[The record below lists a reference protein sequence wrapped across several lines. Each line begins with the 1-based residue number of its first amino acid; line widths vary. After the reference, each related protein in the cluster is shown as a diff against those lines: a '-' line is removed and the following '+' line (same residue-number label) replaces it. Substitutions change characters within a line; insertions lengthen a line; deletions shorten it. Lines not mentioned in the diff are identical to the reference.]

1 MTENDRA
8 QTSSFPVVGIGA
20 SAGGVDALRS
30 LFKTLPE
37 KTGLAFV
44 VVQHLHPDH
53 PSHLAELL
61 EKSTVLPVLE
71 AVDGMT
77 VERDHVYLIGP
88 GQVLTI
94 ENGVLRCRPFSGRVR
109 VYLDLIDTFFKSLAA
124 DRGRQA
130 IAVVLSGTGTDGAAG
145 VLSVKQAG
153 GKVLVQDPT
162 TAMYDGMPCAAIG
175 TEAVS
180 HVLPVES
187 IASEL
192 LRCAAP
198 SSACLPSNNGEGE
211 DIAPPLDE
219 ILMLIRRQAGFD
231 LSGYKPKP
239 LRWQIERR
247 MSIRHIEHFRDYA
260 ALLQDDRAELE
271 ALVRDIPIHVTD
283 FFRDDKAW
291 EVLARDVIMP
301 LVREQP
307 EDRLLRAWTPACST
321 GEEAYSLAMLLV
333 EQTEQRTKQVDFQVF
348 ATDASPEIVA
358 RASRG
363 RFSSADV
370 QPIAPERLERFFYAV
385 DGAFRVNKTLRKKIV
400 FAPQHLL
407 TDPPFSNLDLVTCRN
422 LLIYLEPYAQ
432 QRVLALLHA
441 SLRIGGYL
449 FLGGGESLSSKQSGF
464 EVVSPL
470 WHIYRKTGPA
480 ADIRITFP
488 KRIKPSQLARSGSSA
503 TGESASWA
511 VLEKF
516 DFPSVLIDEQ
526 FNILRVY
533 GDTGSFLRLPEGQPT
548 LNLLDLVQT
557 AWTDDLRSAAT
568 QAVTQGQP
576 LSIDD
581 LQDHGSKDGSLSIR
595 LMPFQRGEDLGTQR
609 LLVSFVRSAPARG
622 PASPNGDRAADE
634 KGSEDLSNTLRITIE
649 ELKASRE
656 ELQVLNEELRAV
668 NDQLNLSNEEV
679 NEANAQLRVTIRE
692 LETQSKV
699 LSSGGVMTL
708 FLDRALRVRWFTTAV
723 SELFPLRSSDTGRL
737 IEELVPKFWDPH
749 FLEDARTVM
758 KTGQPLEAEI
768 QSVGKRWFIRRTY
781 PYRTGNEKTTGVA
794 ITFTDITGRKQAEV
808 ALRESEERFRLLFEQ
823 SVDGIFVAS
832 ADARYIDV
840 SPTGCAMLG
849 LTREEIL
856 ERRVIDILPPEEQA
870 RLGPHF
876 TELEDGEV
884 HRSEWRFLRKDGT
897 DFIGEIT
904 ARKLPDGH
912 LQAVVRDV
920 TERRAA
926 ETALRQSRE
935 DLDRAQKVGKIGWW
949 RLDVQRNVLTWSDE
963 NYRIF
968 GVPEGMPQTYE
979 AFLEIVHP
987 DDRDYVDT
995 QWQAGLRGEPYDIE
1009 HRIVVEGQIKWVREK
1024 AYLEFD
1030 ENGEMLG
1037 GFGITQDIS
1046 GRKQAEEELRN
1057 SERKFRQVVESLP
1070 QLVWTCLPDGS
1081 CDYLSPQWLAY
1092 TGVPESLQLG
1102 YGWLEQ
1108 LHPDDRRRTVEQ
1120 WQETTRRGG
1129 RFAVEFRIRRHDGV
1143 YRWFHTLATPLRDEA
1158 GRIVKWFGSNTDV
1171 DDWKKATEALSESEK
1186 RLTLASQATSDVIWD
1201 WDIVHDSQHWSTSGI
1216 EVFGWTDAVDGPQTA
1231 AWWLEKVHPEDRPG
1245 VTAKFQAVLDDAL
1258 RDLWQ
1263 DEYRFRKVDGSY
1275 AEVLDRGFLI
1285 RDAEGK
1291 PVRMIGA
1298 MQDITRLKQAE
1309 EEARAQRNLLE
1320 TVIRHLPVAVNIV
1333 RASDLRILLVNP
1345 RYQRIAPQKE
1355 MIGKTVQEVWPEVPE
1370 LEKIFREVAETG
1382 TPFSIMDAP
1391 YKIKRSENGP
1401 LEDAYFSWSL
1411 FRVRLPGDE
1420 GWALFNTAWE
1430 TTDRRKI
1437 EETLRQALAKAE
1449 QTG

>member
-1 MTENDRA
+1 ML
-8 QTSSFPVVGIGA
+8 SFPVAGIGA
-20 SAGGVDALRS
+20 SAGGIDALRG
-30 LFKTLPE
+30 LFGALPE

-61 EKSTVLPVLE
+61 GNSTVLPVLE
-71 AVDGMT
+71 AVDGMA
-77 VERDHVYLIGP
+77 VEPDHVYLIGP
-88 GQVLTI
+88 GEVLTI
-94 ENGVLRCRPFSGRVR
+94 ENGALRCRPFSDRAR
-109 VYLDLIDTFFKSLAA
+109 VYLDLIDTFFNSLAA

-130 IAVVLSGTGTDGAAG
+130 VAVILSGTGTDGAAG
-145 VLSVKQAG
+145 VQCVKQAG
-153 GKVLVQDPT
+153 GKVLVQAPT

-175 TEAVS
+175 SGAAG
-180 HVLPVES
+180 HILPVES

-192 LRCAAP
+192 LRCAA
-198 SSACLPSNNGEGE
+198 SSSDRLPSTNGEE
-211 DIAPPLDE
+211 KQADIAQSLDE
-219 ILMLIRRQAGFD
+219 ILTLIRRQAGFD
-231 LSGYKPKP
+231 LSGYKSKP

-247 MSIRHIEHFRDYA
+247 MAARRIARFREYA
-260 ALLQDDRAELE
+260 LLLQDDRSELE
-271 ALVRDIPIHVTD
+271 TLIRDIPIHVTD
-283 FFRDDKAW
+283 FFRDDQAW
-291 EVLARDVIMP
+291 GVLARDAIIP

-307 EDRLLRAWTPACST
+307 EDRPLRTWTPACST
-321 GEEAYSLAMLLV
+321 GEEAYSVAMLLA
-333 EQTEQRTKQVDFQVF
+333 EQAAQKTKPVDFQIF

-363 RFSSADV
+363 RFSSLDV
-370 QPIAPERLERFFYAV
+370 QTIAPERLEQFFYAV
-385 DGAFRVNKTLRKKIV
+385 DGAFRVKKSLRKKIV

-432 QRVLALLHA
+432 QRVLALLHT

-449 FLGGGESLSSKQSGF
+449 FLGSGESLSSKQSGF

-488 KRIKPSQLARSGSSA
+488 KRIKRSQLAKSDRSA

-533 GDTGSFLRLPEGQPT
+533 GDTRPFLRLPPGQPT
-548 LNLLDLVQT
+548 LNLLNLVQPG
-557 AWTDDLRSAAT
+557 WTDDLRAAT
-568 QAVTQGQP
+568 AQAVTQGQP
-576 LSIDD
+576 LSMDD
-581 LQDHGSKDGSLSIR
+581 LRDHDSEDSSLSIR
-595 LMPFQRGEDLGTQR
+595 LMPFQRGENLGTQR
-609 LLVSFVRSAPARG
+609 LLVSFVRSAPVHG
-622 PASPNGDRAADE
+622 PASPDGDKAANE
-634 KGSEDLSNTLRITIE
+634 KVSENLSNTLRITIE

-679 NEANAQLRVTIRE
+679 NEVNAQLRAKLRE

-699 LSSGGVMTL
+699 LSSGGVITL
-708 FLDRALRVRWFTTAV
+708 FLDRALRVRWFTSAI
-723 SELFPLRSSDTGRL
+723 SELFPLRSSDTGRP
-737 IEELVPKFWDPH
+737 IEELVPKFWDPR
-749 FLEDARTVM
+749 FIDDARTVM

-768 QSVGKRWFIRRTY
+768 QSVGKRWFIRRTF

-794 ITFTDITGRKQAEV
+794 ITFSDITGRKQAEV

-832 ADARYIDV
+832 PDARYVDV

-849 LTREEIL
+849 MTREEVLSLRIMD
-856 ERRVIDILPPEEQA
+856 VLPPEEQA

-876 TELEDGEV
+876 TELEDGEI
-884 HRSEWRFLRKDGT
+884 HRSEWRFRRKDGA
-897 DFIGEIT
+897 DFIGEIA
-904 ARKLPDGH
+904 ARKLPDGY

-926 ETALRQSRE
+926 EAALRQSRE

-949 RLDVQRNVLTWSDE
+949 RLDVQRNILTWSDE

-968 GVPEGMPQTYE
+968 GPPEGMPQTYE

-987 DDRDYVDT
+987 DDRQYVDA

-1009 HRIVVEGQIKWVREK
+1009 HRIVVDGQVKWVREK
-1024 AYLEFD
+1024 AYLEFE

-1057 SERKFRQVVESLP
+1057 SERRFRQVVESLP
-1070 QLVWTCLPDGS
+1070 QLVWTCQPEGP

-1092 TGVPESLQLG
+1092 TGVPESFQLG

-1108 LHPDDRRRTVEQ
+1108 LHPDDRRRTIEL
-1120 WQETTRRGG
+1120 WQDTAQRGD
-1129 RFAVEFRIRRHDGV
+1129 RFAIEFRLRRHDGA

-1158 GRIVKWFGSNTDV
+1158 GHIVKWFGSNTDI

-1186 RLTLASQATSDVIWD
+1186 RLRLAWQATSDVIWD
-1201 WDIVHDSQHWSTSGI
+1201 WDIVHDSQRWSTAGI
-1216 EVFGWTDAVDGPQTA
+1216 EVFGWADAVDGPQTA

-1245 VTAKFQAVLDDAL
+1245 VTAEFRAVLEDAQ
-1258 RDLWQ
+1258 RDRWQ
-1263 DEYRFRKVDGSY
+1263 DEYRFRKIDGSY
-1275 AEVLDRGFLI
+1275 AEILDRGFLI

-1298 MQDITRLKQAE
+1298 MQDITRIKQAE
-1309 EEARAQRNLLE
+1309 EEARAQRNLFE

-1345 RYQRIAPQKE
+1345 RYQRIAPQKA
-1355 MIGKTVQEVWPEVPE
+1355 MIGRTVREVWPEVPE
-1370 LEKIFREVAETG
+1370 LEKIYREVAETG
-1382 TPFSIMDAP
+1382 TPFSIEDAS
-1391 YKIKRSENGP
+1391 YKIKRSESGP
-1401 LEDAYFSWSL
+1401 PEDAYFSWSL

-1420 GWALFNTAWE
+1420 GWALINTAWE

-1437 EETLRQALAKAE
+1437 EESLRQALAKAE